1 MSDSLLRTKNARYGL
16 AATVTLTLFPMA
28 MACYGVSTARA
39 AATTAQ
45 YVVGYATHTARVL
58 PLWLAGEQK
67 FFLKHGIDVEPV
79 FIRGAPTLV
88 AGLAAGSIHLGR
100 TGGPATLGAVSAGHD
115 FKIVATFSSRN
126 TYDLVVRPSIKR
138 AEDLRGKT
146 FAVTSIGGT
155 SWMGVLLWLEHVG
168 LDPQRDNIRFQV
180 IGDQAVQVQCVIN
193 GLCDAACV
201 DGVFTKQL
209 KQKGMTVL
217 GEYTAIVAPLVS
229 QAVVVPGTLLQ
240 QRPEIAENYIKGEI
254 EALAFSLAPKNKAV
268 VLASLMRHLKIDG
281 PAAEDAYLDLV
292 RGVDRKPFASL
303 EGLRNVQRM
312 LKMRNPKIGEVKAED
327 VIDNRIMRKLDESG
341 FIERAYATYG
351 ASLK

>member
-1 MSDSLLRTKNARYGL
+1 MSQRCCRRFIADFVFVSIVL
-16 AATVTLTLFPMA
+16 AALHLGQPL
-28 MACYGVSTARA
+28 STAARA
-39 AATTAQ
+39 PAKQ
-45 YVVGYATHTARVL
+45 VVGYATHTARVL

-67 FFLKHGIDVEPV
+67 LFLKNGIDIDPV
-79 FIRGAPTLV
+79 FIRGAPTLI
-88 AGLAAGSIHLGR
+88 AGLAAGSIQLGR
-100 TGGPATLGAVSAGHD
+100 TGGAATLGAASAGHD

-126 TYDLVVRPSIKR
+126 TYDLVVRPNIKR
-138 AEDLRGKT
+138 AEDIRGKT

-155 SWMGVLLWLEHVG
+155 SWMGVLLWLEHLG
-168 LDPQRDNIRFQV
+168 LDQQRDNIRFQV

-193 GLCDAACV
+193 GLCDAATV

-217 GEYTAIVAPLVS
+217 GEYTEIKAPLVS
-229 QAVVVPGTLLQ
+229 QAVVVPGVLLQ

-254 EALAFSLAPKNKAV
+254 EALAFSLAPKNKPV
-268 VLASLMRHLKIDG
+268 VINSLMRNLKIDSD
-281 PAAEDAYLDLV
+281 PAEDAYLDLI

-312 LKMRNPKIGEVKAED
+312 LKMRNPKIGDVKSED
-327 VIDNRIMRKLDESG
+327 IIDNRIMRKLDESG
-341 FIERAYATYG
+341 FIDRVYATYG